1 MDSCLPCSPEQRNNG
16 GRWYVRMLVLAHL
29 QSTNRAQIAFVA
41 LGTCEQRTRADSVN
55 WYWRSYLTSSG
66 SADGYTSVCLCSNVF
81 VTLFNNRSRR
91 CAIDTH

>member
-1 MDSCLPCSPEQRNNG
+1 MDSCLPPCSPEQRNNG

-55 WYWRSYLTSSG
+55 WYWRSCLTSSG
-66 SADGYTSVCLCSNVF
+66 SADGYTSVCA
-81 VTLFNNRSRR
+81 
-91 CAIDTH
+91 CAPMSS

>member
-41 LGTCEQRTRADSVN
+41 LGTCEQRNQSRLGELVLAQLPHVERKRR
-55 WYWRSYLTSSG
+55 WVYECVPVLQ
-66 SADGYTSVCLCSNVF
+66 CLRN
-81 VTLFNNRSRR
+81 
-91 CAIDTH
+91 AI